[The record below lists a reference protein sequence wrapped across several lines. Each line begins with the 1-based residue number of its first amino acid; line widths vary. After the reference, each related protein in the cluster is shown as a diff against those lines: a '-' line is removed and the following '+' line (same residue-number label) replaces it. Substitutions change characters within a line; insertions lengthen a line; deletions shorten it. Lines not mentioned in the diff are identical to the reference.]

1 MQPVVNKFEQTILT
15 PAEDLQARQ
24 FTDLQ
29 LAFLRNEYCARR
41 DQRLGMTFDPLTAHE
56 FIQQEAYLKGQMELI
71 DFLLTVPEMEE
82 VPPQQ

>member
-1 MQPVVNKFEQTILT
+1 MQPIENKYSQTQLT
-15 PAEDLQARQ
+15 PAEELQARQ

-29 LAFLRNEYCARR
+29 LALLRNEYCVRR
-41 DQRLGMTFDPLTAHE
+41 DQRLGMTFDPLAAHE

-82 VPPQQ
+82 AVVPQ